1 LEVPKVR
8 FGYLLL
14 FVSSACLM
22 TVELVAGRVVAPYIG
37 VSLYTWTGIIGAC
50 LTGMS
55 LGHLFGG
62 WLADR
67 GDPRRWL
74 PYMFFS
80 AALLTSV
87 LAVARTAI
95 GALADAMSNH
105 HVPPLIG
112 IFALST
118 LFFGLPCFFL
128 AAVSPLVYK
137 VRLQTDSR
145 VGVTVG
151 RLAASGVVGSIA
163 GTYATGFW
171 LIPAFG
177 TRAILLGVPLVLAA
191 LGAYCLFASP
201 ARRAVTA
208 AVLIL
213 VPWFV
218 GTALPVDA
226 GAPCDVESAYYCIRV
241 VVSDK
246 DKETGP
252 VKKLRLDYLT
262 HSGYR
267 LNDPGHLWYE
277 YEQVVAWIVKAR
289 GDISPRTLFLG
300 GGGYMLPHWVE
311 REFPKAAIDV
321 IEVDPAVTRVAKAE
335 FVPQMQRVNSLNMDA
350 RAALRQMPEKQRY
363 DIIFGDVFND
373 LSVPYHLTTVEFA
386 RLVESRLDGAGL
398 YIVNVVDKT
407 NGGPLVGS
415 MAATLK
421 QVFPYVYALPGT
433 DGTTARGPQL
443 LVASAKP
450 VEWNEWEE
458 HYARP
463 KFDVSRFEVPS
474 GALVLTDDYVPTD
487 HLLLPVFSDRWAK

>member
-1 LEVPKVR
+1 
-8 FGYLLL
+8 
-14 FVSSACLM
+14 
-22 TVELVAGRVVAPYIG
+22 
-37 VSLYTWTGIIGAC
+37 
-50 LTGMS
+50 
-55 LGHLFGG
+55 
-62 WLADR
+62 
-67 GDPRRWL
+67 
-74 PYMFFS
+74 
-80 AALLTSV
+80 
-87 LAVARTAI
+87 
-95 GALADAMSNH
+95 
-105 HVPPLIG
+105 
-112 IFALST
+112 
-118 LFFGLPCFFL
+118 
-128 AAVSPLVYK
+128 
-137 VRLQTDSR
+137 
-145 VGVTVG
+145 
-151 RLAASGVVGSIA
+151 
-163 GTYATGFW
+163 
-171 LIPAFG
+171 
-177 TRAILLGVPLVLAA
+177 
-191 LGAYCLFASP
+191 
-201 ARRAVTA
+201 
-208 AVLIL
+208 
-213 VPWFV
+213 
-218 GTALPVDA
+218 
-226 GAPCDVESAYYCIRV
+226 
-241 VVSDK
+241 
-246 DKETGP
+246 
-252 VKKLRLDYLT
+252 
-262 HSGYR
+262 
-267 LNDPGHLWYE
+267 
-277 YEQVVAWIVKAR
+277 
-289 GDISPRTLFLG
+289 
-300 GGGYMLPHWVE
+300 MLPHWVE

>member
-1 LEVPKVR
+1 MR
-8 FGYLLL
+8 FGYVLL
-14 FVSSACLM
+14 FISSACLM

-74 PYMFFS
+74 PYMFYL
-80 AALLTSV
+80 AALLTSA
-87 LAVARTAI
+87 LFVARPAI
-95 GALADAMSNH
+95 GALSDAMSKH

-137 VRLQTDSR
+137 DRLQTDSR
-145 VGVTVG
+145 VGATVG
-151 RLAASGVVGSIA
+151 RLAASGVAGSIA

-171 LIPAFG
+171 LIPTFG
-177 TRAILLGVPLVLAA
+177 TRAILVGIHLILAA
-191 LGAYCLFASP
+191 LGTYCLLASS
-201 ARRAVTA
+201 ARRTVTA
-208 AVLIL
+208 AVIIA
-213 VPWFV
+213 VPWLFAS
-218 GTALPVDA
+218 ALPVDA

-246 DKETGP
+246 DQKTGP

-267 LNDPGHLWYE
+267 MNDPEHLWYE
-277 YEQVVAWIVKAR
+277 YEQVVAWIMKAR
-289 GDISPRTLFLG
+289 GGTPRTLFLG
-300 GGGYMLPHWVE
+300 GGGYILPHWVE
-311 REFPKAAIDV
+311 REFPKAAVDV
-321 IEVDPAVTRVAKAE
+321 VEVDPAVTRVAKAE

-363 DIIFGDVFND
+363 DVVFGDVFND

-386 RLVESRLDGAGL
+386 RLVKSRLAASGL

-407 NGGPLVGS
+407 DGGPLVGA

-421 QVFPYVYALPGT
+421 QVFPHVYALPGT
-433 DGTTARGPQL
+433 DGATVRGPQL
-443 LVASAKP
+443 LVASMNP
-450 VEWNEWEE
+450 VPWAEWDE

-463 KFDVSRFEVPS
+463 KFDVSRFDPPQN
-474 GALVLTDDYVPTD
+474 GLVLTDDFVPTD
-487 HLLLPVFSDRWAK
+487 HLLLPVFSDRWAR

>member
-1 LEVPKVR
+1 MR

-87 LAVARTAI
+87 LFMARPAI
-95 GALADAMSNH
+95 GALSDFMSEN

-112 IFALST
+112 IFSLST

-137 VRLQTDSR
+137 ERLRTDSR

-151 RLAASGVVGSIA
+151 RLAASGVAGSIA

-171 LIPAFG
+171 LIPTFG
-177 TRAILLGVPLVLAA
+177 TRAILAGIFLVLAA
-191 LGAYCLFASP
+191 LGSYCLLASS
-201 ARRAVTA
+201 AKRTVTA
-208 AVLIL
+208 AVLIA
-213 VPWFV
+213 VPWLV
-218 GTALPVDA
+218 GSALPVDA
-226 GAPCDVESAYYCIRV
+226 GAPCDVESAYYCIKV
-241 VVSDK
+241 VVSEK
-246 DKETGP
+246 DKATGP
-252 VKKLRLDYLT
+252 VKKLRLDYLI

-267 LNDPGHLWYE
+267 LNDPEHLWYE
-277 YEQVVAWIVKAR
+277 YEQVVAWIMKAR
-289 GDISPRTLFLG
+289 GGSTPRTLFLG
-300 GGGYMLPHWVE
+300 GGGYILPHWVE
-311 REFPKAAIDV
+311 REFPKARVDV

-335 FVPQMQRVNSLNMDA
+335 FVPKMQRVNSLNMDA
-350 RAALRQMPEKQRY
+350 RAALRQMPKDQRY
-363 DIIFGDVFND
+363 DVVFGDVFND

-386 RLVESRLDGAGL
+386 RLVKSRLAASGL
-398 YIVNVVDKT
+398 YIVNVVDKKD
-407 NGGPLVGS
+407 GGPLVGAI
-415 MAATLK
+415 AATLK

-433 DGTTARGPQL
+433 DGSSGRGPQL
-443 LVASAKP
+443 VVASAEP
-450 VEWNEWEE
+450 VPWAEWEE

-463 KFDVSRFEVPS
+463 KFDVSRFEVPTD
-474 GALVLTDDYVPTD
+474 ALVLTDDYVPTD
-487 HLLLPVFSDRWAK
+487 HLLLPVFSDRWTK